1 MADKRVEVEDDLVFL
16 ASDLST
22 ASRQFNAM
30 KPGCKK
36 KLSYKKFS
44 GMDIVDVREYLMS
57 CCLKMLYKVC
67 FLCYVSGIDDI
78 KMKRV
83 VDRASAD
90 GIKYNMV
97 IH

>member
-1 MADKRVEVEDDLVFL
+1 MADKRVDAEDDLVFL
-16 ASDLST
+16 ASDLSM

-30 KPGCKK
+30 KPGGKK
-36 KLSYKKFS
+36 KLLYKKFN
-44 GMDIVDVREYLMS
+44 GMDRADVKQSLLS

-83 VDRASAD
+83 VDRASAE
-90 GIKYNMV
+90 GVKYNMW
-97 IH
+97 IY

>member
-16 ASDLST
+16 ASDLSM

-30 KPGCKK
+30 KPYGKK
-36 KLSYKKFS
+36 KLLYKKFS
-44 GMDIVDVREYLMS
+44 GMGRADVKKSLMS
-57 CCLKMLYKVC
+57 CCMKMLYKVC

-90 GIKYNMV
+90 GIKYNMG

>member
-16 ASDLST
+16 ASDLSM

-30 KPGCKK
+30 KPGGKK
-36 KLSYKKFS
+36 KLLYKKFS
-44 GMDIVDVREYLMS
+44 GMSRADVKKSLLS
-57 CCLKMLYKVC
+57 CCMKMLYKVC
-67 FLCYVSGIDDI
+67 FLCYVYGIDDT
-78 KMKRV
+78 KMKRI

-90 GIKYNMV
+90 GTKYNMG

>member
-1 MADKRVEVEDDLVFL
+1 M
-16 ASDLST
+16 
-22 ASRQFNAM
+22 ASRQFNVM

-36 KLSYKKFS
+36 KLLYKKFKR
-44 GMDIVDVREYLMS
+44 MDRGEVNKSLLS
-57 CCLKMLYKVC
+57 CCLKTLYKVC

-83 VDRASAD
+83 VDRASAE
-90 GIKYNMV
+90 GIKYNIG

>member
-1 MADKRVEVEDDLVFL
+1 MADKRVEAEDDLVFL

-22 ASRQFNAM
+22 ASSQFNAM
-30 KPGCKK
+30 RPGCKK
-36 KLSYKKFS
+36 KLLYKKFN
-44 GMDIVDVREYLMS
+44 GMDKVDVNKSLLS

-90 GIKYNMV
+90 GIKYNMG

>member
-1 MADKRVEVEDDLVFL
+1 MADKRVRAEDDLVFL
-16 ASDLST
+16 ASDLSM

-36 KLSYKKFS
+36 RLLYKKFE
-44 GMDIVDVREYLMS
+44 GMDRADVNKSLLS

-67 FLCYVSGIDDI
+67 FLCYVSGIDDM

-83 VDRASAD
+83 VDMASAE
-90 GIKYNMV
+90 GIKYNMG

>member
-1 MADKRVEVEDDLVFL
+1 MADKRVEAEDDLVFL
-16 ASDLST
+16 ASDLSM

-30 KPGCKK
+30 KPGGKK
-36 KLSYKKFS
+36 KLLYKKFN
-44 GMDIVDVREYLMS
+44 GMDRADVDKSLLS

-67 FLCYVSGIDDI
+67 FICYVSGIDDM

-83 VDRASAD
+83 VDRASAE
-90 GIKYNMV
+90 GIKYNMG

>member
-1 MADKRVEVEDDLVFL
+1 MADKRVDAEDDLVFL
-16 ASDLST
+16 ASDLSM

-30 KPGCKK
+30 RPGCKK
-36 KLSYKKFS
+36 RLLYDKFK
-44 GMDIVDVREYLMS
+44 GMDRVDVNRSLLS

-67 FLCYVSGIDDI
+67 FLCYVSGIDGV

-83 VDRASAD
+83 VDRASAE
-90 GIKYNMV
+90 GIKYNMG

>member
-16 ASDLST
+16 ASDLSM

-30 KPGCKK
+30 KPGGKK
-36 KLSYKKFS
+36 KLLYKKFS
-44 GMDIVDVREYLMS
+44 GMDMVDVRESLMS

>member
-1 MADKRVEVEDDLVFL
+1 MADKRVETEDDLVFL
-16 ASDLST
+16 ASNLSM

-36 KLSYKKFS
+36 KLLYKKFK
-44 GMDIVDVREYLMS
+44 GMDRGDVNKSLLS
-57 CCLKMLYKVC
+57 CCLKMLYAVC

-83 VDRASAD
+83 VDRASAE
-90 GIKYNMV
+90 GIKYNMG
-97 IH
+97 IY